1 MFLRNHNWR
10 FFNININDTFEEA
23 SKIKGYFLN
32 YQIMIKVMNVCNLPI
47 YYYCNIFKT

>member
-1 MFLRNHNWR
+1 MFLRNHSR
-10 FFNININDTFEEA
+10 RISNININDTFEEA

-47 YYYCNIFKT
+47 YYYCNIF